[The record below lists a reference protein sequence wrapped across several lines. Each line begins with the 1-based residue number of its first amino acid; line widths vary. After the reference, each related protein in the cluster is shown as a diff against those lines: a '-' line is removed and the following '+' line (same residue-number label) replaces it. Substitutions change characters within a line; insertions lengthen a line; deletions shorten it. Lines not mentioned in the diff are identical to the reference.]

1 MVTAFNLVSDH
12 ISVRLLQS
20 PETQYTKQQAPLQK
34 NWMWAIM
41 LWVGIFKKAIKICIK
56 NTQLPVSFA
65 TRTKKSKSLML
76 IANN

>member
-41 LWVGIFKKAIKICIK
+41 LWVGIFKKAIKICISYQFLLQQQQK
-56 NTQLPVSFA
+56 NQ
-65 TRTKKSKSLML
+65 SL
-76 IANN
+76 

>member
-41 LWVGIFKKAIKICIK
+41 LWVGIF
-56 NTQLPVSFA
+56 
-65 TRTKKSKSLML
+65 
-76 IANN
+76 

>member
-34 NWMWAIM
+34 NWMW
-41 LWVGIFKKAIKICIK
+41 LLCYGLEFLKKP
-56 NTQLPVSFA
+56 LRFA
-65 TRTKKSKSLML
+65 
-76 IANN
+76 

>member
-56 NTQLPVSFA
+56 KYSVTSFFCNNN
-65 TRTKKSKSLML
+65 KKIKVFDVDSQ
-76 IANN
+76 

>member
-34 NWMWAIM
+34 K
-41 LWVGIFKKAIKICIK
+41 LDVGYYVMGWNF
-56 NTQLPVSFA
+56 
-65 TRTKKSKSLML
+65 
-76 IANN
+76 